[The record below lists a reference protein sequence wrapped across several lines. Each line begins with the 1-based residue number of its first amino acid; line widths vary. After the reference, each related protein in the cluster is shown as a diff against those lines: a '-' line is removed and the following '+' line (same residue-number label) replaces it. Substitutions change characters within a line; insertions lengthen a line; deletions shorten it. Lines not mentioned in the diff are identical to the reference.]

1 MTTGVPESE
10 PAARADD
17 RLRDQDEMIRRG
29 RIAMGVTGE
38 QNTESLR
45 HALKRHNLGLYPVI
59 ALGLLAFADGFQGLV
74 TGIMAPEIGRTLGIG
89 PSGMV
94 LIGLLKSLA
103 LAASAAVF
111 AAIAGRWAIRGF
123 LAIATGFGWT
133 LITLLTGFVRT
144 PTQYATVNFIDGATS
159 GTVATVHL
167 PLLLDHYPP
176 DMRNRVTSIRT
187 GFLIVAGLLAPLS
200 VTALV
205 FYFHL
210 TWRGV
215 SVVLGLFSLLICFFA
230 IGLRD
235 PGFGRWDT
243 KKVREAV
250 HEVDGGDVQPESE
263 VVDPSLGF
271 FEASRRLWLIP
282 SVRKALVATII
293 GAAGAVPAATYFTY
307 YLADRWGLDV
317 AARGLF
323 ATFAGVITVLVLPVA
338 AKVGDRLYSLDPAKI
353 IRVLVILQ
361 LASVALGVVAL
372 LSPVYAVLVVCY
384 SLAGALPQAFAPAF
398 STTLMNSIPSKLRSH
413 FVALVLIMGAGVG
426 GVLGALLSSG
436 LNDRF
441 GLTGTL
447 LLMYIPGV
455 IAILILNS
463 IRKDINA
470 DLDSNVR
477 AVIER
482 EELASLRASGTRP
495 PLLSCR
501 GVDFSYG
508 PVQVLFNVDFT
519 VDDGEMVALLGTN
532 GAGKST
538 LLSVISGLNLP
549 TAGTVRLDGADITY
563 IDAERRV
570 PMGISQV
577 IGGRAVFG
585 PLSVA
590 ENLRLYGYSLGRQ
603 RREIDSRVDEAFEA
617 FPRLAER
624 RNQLAA
630 TLSGGEQQMLGLS
643 QALILRPRL
652 LCIDELSLGLA
663 PKVVGELLEMA
674 RRINARGTAVVLVEQ
689 SATVALSLVDH
700 AYFME
705 RGEMRFDGP
714 AAELAARDDLLRS
727 VFLHGVGKTLGGGA

>member
-1 MTTGVPESE
+1 MTAES
-10 PAARADD
+10 ARPTAVADVDD
-17 RLRDQDEMIRRG
+17 RPADQAEAIRRG
-29 RIAMGVTGE
+29 REAIGITGE
-38 QNTESLR
+38 VNTESLR
-45 HALKRHNLGLYPVI
+45 HALKRHKLGVYPVI

-74 TGIMAPEIGRTLGIG
+74 TSVMTPEIGRALGIS

-94 LIGLLKSLA
+94 VIGLLKNLA
-103 LAASAAVF
+103 LAASAAIF

-133 LITLLTGFVRT
+133 IITLLTGFTRT
-144 PTQYATVNFIDGATS
+144 PAQYAAVNIADGATS

-176 DMRNRVTSIRT
+176 DMRNRINAIRT
-187 GFLIVAGLLAPLS
+187 GFLLVAGLLAPLS

-205 FYFHL
+205 YFFDL

-215 SVVLGLFSLLICFFA
+215 TVVLGLFSLLICFFA

-243 KKVREAV
+243 EKVRETV
-250 HEVDGGDVQPESE
+250 HEEGTDAGTDPDDVA
-263 VVDPSLGF
+263 DPALGF

-282 SVRKALVATII
+282 SVRKALIATIV
-293 GAAGAVPAATYFTY
+293 GAAAGAPASTYFTY
-307 YLADRWGLDV
+307 YLADEWGLDA
-317 AARGLF
+317 AARGVF
-323 ATFAGVITVLVLPVA
+323 GTFVGIITVLILPFA
-338 AKVGDRLYSLDPAKI
+338 AKIGDRLYSLDPARVIKI
-353 IRVLVILQ
+353 LVIVQ
-361 LASVALGVVAL
+361 LVAVGLGVVAL
-372 LSPVYAVLVVCY
+372 LSPLYVVLVVCY
-384 SLAGALPQAFAPAF
+384 GLSGALPQAFAPAF
-398 STTLMNSIPSKLRSH
+398 STTMMNMIPSRLRSH
-413 FVALVLIMGAGVG
+413 FVALVLIMGTAVG
-426 GVLGALLSSG
+426 GVLGALLLNG
-436 LNDRF
+436 LNERF
-441 GLTGTL
+441 GLTGAL
-447 LLMYIPGV
+447 LLIYIPGV
-455 IAILILNS
+455 IAIFILNS

-470 DLDSNVR
+470 DLDRSVR
-477 AVIER
+477 TVVES
-482 EELASLRASGTRP
+482 EELANLRASGVRP

-501 GVDFSYG
+501 GIDFSYG
-508 PVQVLFNVDFT
+508 PVQVLFDVDFT

-549 TAGTVRLDGADITY
+549 TAGTVRLDGGDITY
-563 IDAERRV
+563 VDAERRV

-603 RREIDSRVDEAFEA
+603 KREIDARIDEAFDA

-624 RNQLAA
+624 RGQLAT

-663 PKVVGELLEMA
+663 PKVVGELLDMV
-674 RRINARGTAVVLVEQ
+674 RRINADGTAVVLVEQ

-714 AAELAARDDLLRS
+714 ADELAARDDLLRS
-727 VFLHGVGKTLGGGA
+727 VFLQGVGKTLGGGA